1 MKLVTRRP
9 DRAQLGKF
17 IPDQQAVRAFEELFG
32 VYTLLPGDI
41 VYRAATTRRGALL
54 CGGQAVSRT
63 LYPDL
68 FKAIVPVAL
77 VTITIASPGVIT
89 WTAHGLAANTKI
101 QFSTTGALPTGL
113 VAGTVY
119 FVKTVIGVN
128 TFSVSATAGG
138 AAINTSGS
146 QSGKHTA
153 TAFPYGNGDGST
165 TFEVPT
171 VPAVGTAPGTSNA
184 FIVF

>member
-1 MKLVTRRP
+1 MRLVTRRP
-9 DRAQLGKF
+9 DRAQLSKF
-17 IPDQQAVRAFEELFG
+17 ITDQQSVRAFEELFG
-32 VYTLLPGDI
+32 VYTLLPGDVI
-41 VYRAATTRRGALL
+41 YRGATTRTGALR
-54 CGGQAVSRT
+54 CDGSAVSRT

-89 WTAHGLAANTKI
+89 WTAHGLAANCKI
-101 QFSTTGALPTGL
+101 SFSTTGALPTGIT
-113 VAGTVY
+113 AGTVY

-165 TFEVPT
+165 TFNVPT
-171 VPAVGTAPGTSNA
+171 IAAVGSAPGTSNA
-184 FIVF
+184 FIIF